1 MSWDSNMSLTS
12 LNYFLFLTL
21 VLTLY
26 YIFKP
31 IQKYIL
37 LGFSIVFYL
46 LISISFGRKRLLLL
60 IVFYWGI
67 AYLGGILIQK
77 YTDFK
82 KKLILWGGILSI
94 LGILFTLKYAFNLYC
109 IVEELFKF
117 RGDVSLLKFAPIIG
131 ISYYSLSAI
140 GYLIDV
146 YWGTIKAERNCI
158 VVGLFIFFFPQLISG
173 PITRYSAMKPYF
185 TKLHNLKYDSISMGL
200 RRMIYGYLKKLVIS
214 ERFAVVVSFVFG
226 NAKEYSGIG
235 IIAGSFC
242 YAIQLYT
249 DFSGCMDIIM
259 GTALLFGIKLPENFN
274 APFFSETIQEFWQRW
289 HITLGQWYKDYVM
302 YPLQKTKFIQDF
314 GKKGKRIVGKKYGKK
329 IPFHLSM
336 LVLWILI
343 GIWHGGTSYYFIASA
358 FIPGILLFCS
368 DLCQDIFIKL
378 RNNLHINYDCVSWHW
393 VRRIRTQF
401 LLLFCWIFV
410 NAGSTRQGI
419 KIIARIVNNPYAYS
433 SFSDAISKIGL
444 TSLDALLMS
453 WAIVVLYVEQKN
465 CYEGTNIFTRM
476 NEQNKLVR
484 LLVIYCELLL
494 ILFFGKVGNSAF
506 IYFQF

>member
-1 MSWDSNMSLTS
+1 
-12 LNYFLFLTL
+12 
-21 VLTLY
+21 
-26 YIFKP
+26 
-31 IQKYIL
+31 
-37 LGFSIVFYL
+37 
-46 LISISFGRKRLLLL
+46 
-60 IVFYWGI
+60 
-67 AYLGGILIQK
+67 
-77 YTDFK
+77 
-82 KKLILWGGILSI
+82 
-94 LGILFTLKYAFNLYC
+94 
-109 IVEELFKF
+109 
-117 RGDVSLLKFAPIIG
+117 
-131 ISYYSLSAI
+131 
-140 GYLIDV
+140 
-146 YWGTIKAERNCI
+146 
-158 VVGLFIFFFPQLISG
+158 
-173 PITRYSAMKPYF
+173 MKPYF

-226 NAKEYSGIG
+226 NANEYSGIG

-378 RNNLHINYDCVSWHW
+378 RNNLRINYDCVSWHW